1 MLVLPTAAARA
12 LLLFSLAAL
21 ATAAPAAQ
29 LDPRD
34 ATRCGSVSYSS
45 TAVQAA
51 ADAACGQI
59 QEQIQEQQQQQRR
72 ASSYPHRYN
81 NYEGFDFN
89 GVPGPYN
96 EFPILKSGR
105 TYASG
110 KFPI

>member
-1 MLVLPTAAARA
+1 MLVLPTTAAAAARA

-21 ATAAPAAQ
+21 ATAAPTAQ

-34 ATRCGSVSYSS
+34 ATRCGSISYSS

-59 QEQIQEQQQQQRR
+59 QEQQQRR

-110 KFPI
+110 KSPI